1 MKKFFRILLWIVG
14 VLVALLI
21 LVSLLA
27 GPIAKGYVNRHG
39 EDLVGRKVDVAHVGV
54 NLFTGNVNV
63 RDLNVYEEDAERV
76 FAGFDTLDVSVRL
89 LKIPFKTLHFGH
101 ITLAGLHADVEQR
114 GQRFNFSSLLEHFAS
129 DDTVETKD
137 TTSGDWTLKFYNIR
151 ISHARL
157 SYEDLLGGKSASLPD
172 VNLKVPGF
180 VMGGDESTKG
190 GLNIGFDRGG
200 RLNVDADY
208 DSKGGDF
215 AVTVGLDSFSIDNL
229 DSYLA
234 DILNYDQLGGTVDAN
249 LVARGNMNRIMGTAI
264 SGAVALRNLDLMASG
279 SPMAAF
285 DSLTVAIG
293 NVNLEDN
300 LFDISSIRLGGLN
313 VTYEQWKDY
322 SNIDRLLRTTAQPA
336 AVADSTADSVSAE
349 APRPADTA
357 AKPMCLTVGSLLIDG
372 GAVTYV
378 DHTLPDPFR
387 FTVKDIRVEAEE
399 VSTSGENNATVG
411 ASLQGG
417 GRLNVIWK
425 GDIGEWKRHQDLFL
439 TLKGLDMRQLS
450 PWTVAYTAQPI
461 EEGIL
466 SITSHNIIA
475 NSRLV
480 GKNTV
485 DIYKLRV
492 GDRRPDVDAELKL
505 PLKTALYVLRDKDGK
520 ILIDLPVNGDVDNPE
535 FNYMKIIWKTLGNLL
550 VKVATSPARALAGAM
565 GLSGD
570 DLEFIAVSPDQ
581 HSLTSQQYHALAA
594 IAAVAQSDS
603 LLSFTL
609 AQRMPAEGD
618 STLYRR
624 LNQQVHSYLIEQGLS
639 ESRFTIAPADTVV
652 APGGKTG
659 YAVSSQLSIEE

>member
-1 MKKFFRILLWIVG
+1 MKRFFKILLWVVG
-14 VLVALLI
+14 ALLALI
-21 LVSLLA
+21 VIVSLLA

-39 EDLVGRKVDVAHVGV
+39 EDLTGRKVDVAHVGV
-54 NLFTGNVNV
+54 NLFTGKVNV
-63 RDLNVYEEDAERV
+63 RDLNVYEEDGETV

-89 LKIPFKTLHFGH
+89 LKLPFETLHFGH
-101 ITLAGLHADVEQR
+101 ITLAGLHAKVEQR
-114 GQRFNFSSLLEHFAS
+114 GQRFNLSSLLEHFAS

-137 TTSGDWTLKFYNIR
+137 TTGSDWTLKFYNIR

-208 DSKGGDF
+208 DSKGGEF
-215 AVTVGLDSFSIDNL
+215 AVTVDIDDFSIDNV
-229 DSYLA
+229 DTYLA
-234 DILNYDQLGGTVDAN
+234 DMLDYDRLGGTLDAS

-264 SGAVALRNLDLMASG
+264 SGAVALRNLDLVSSG
-279 SPMAAF
+279 SPVASF
-285 DSLTVAIG
+285 DSLTVAVG

-300 LFDISSIRLGGLN
+300 VFDISSIRLGGLN
-313 VTYEQWKDY
+313 LTYEQWKDY
-322 SNIDRLLRTTAQPA
+322 SNIDRLLRADASSA
-336 AVADSTADSVSAE
+336 AAADSVADSATAS
-349 APRPADTA
+349 RPADTA
-357 AKPMCLTVGSLLIDG
+357 AKPMCLTVGSLLVDG

-387 FTVKDIRVEAEE
+387 FSVKDIRVEAED
-399 VSTSGENNATVG
+399 VSTTGENNATVG

-535 FNYMKIIWKTLGNLL
+535 FNYMKIVWKTLGNLL

-581 HSLTSQQYHALAA
+581 HSLTSQQYHTLAALAT
-594 IAAVAQSDS
+594 VAQSDS
-603 LLSFTL
+603 LLSITL
-609 AQRMPAEGD
+609 IQRMPADGD

-624 LNQQVHSYLIEQGLS
+624 LNQQVHSYLIEQGLP
-639 ESRFTIAPADTVV
+639 ESRFSIAPADTVV
-652 APGGKTG
+652 TPGAKTG
-659 YAVSSQLSIEE
+659 YAVSSQLTIEE